1 MLLCL
6 HCVHPVR
13 NVLGKEI
20 LECNTTPNNFE
31 VSDNITICSY
41 RSSRIPC
48 SPKADLYTISK
59 VPRYASG
66 MLRGRRAL
74 PL

>member
-41 RSSRIPC
+41 R
-48 SPKADLYTISK
+48 
-59 VPRYASG
+59 RYVG
-66 MLRGRRAL
+66 GREGGQK
-74 PL
+74 

>member
-1 MLLCL
+1 MIILKTSRGIDAFVFTLCL

-41 RSSRIPC
+41 R
-48 SPKADLYTISK
+48 
-59 VPRYASG
+59 RYVG
-66 MLRGRRAL
+66 GREGGQK
-74 PL
+74 